1 MARRRKSSPDR
12 IRVGKVS
19 LYLHHGSWYAYY
31 RESGRPIRVRLSI
44 DQAEALAAAEE
55 IDRNLSLFRP
65 SPFGQ
70 RAISLEELRREFL
83 ADHEHVRRSSL
94 ATLNRYRAATQHVLN
109 FVATNR
115 RRDKLAEFP
124 VEEFVRYLRQTH
136 VSPNGHA
143 NTAKRPLRDRGLQYV
158 LEVTRSLFEFARR
171 RQYLPSHLPNPFF
184 RLRIDLLRV
193 EDQKPVYCF
202 DESSEL
208 TFLEAAS
215 GEDLPVF
222 GLLAKTGLRP
232 GEATH
237 LLIED
242 LDLTQRWLDVRNRPQ
257 LGWRIKTGRERRV
270 PLIPEL
276 CLFLDRHLAGRTSG
290 PVLLRPGMQRASV
303 PVWTAEQM
311 ESVLQERLRQES
323 SRLGKPL
330 TRQEQA
336 KLAERLW
343 REVGIWRTDKV
354 RLAFMR
360 ITRQIGLSKATCP
373 KSWRHTFATLLQD
386 ANVDP
391 LIRQIVMG
399 HKPQSEARG
408 ALGMTSVY
416 THSRPETI
424 QREIFRAL
432 RLWPRSLQLLA
443 ERTGHAGALLPAEFE
458 SPLSV

>member
-12 IRVGKVS
+12 IRIGKVS

-31 RESGRPIRVRLSI
+31 RESGKPVRTRLAV
-44 DQAEALAAAEE
+44 DQAEALASAEE

-65 SPFGQ
+65 SPFGH
-70 RAISLEELRREFL
+70 RTISLEDLRREFL
-83 ADHEHVRRSSL
+83 ADHEHVRHSSL

-109 FVATNR
+109 FVAENN
-115 RRDKLAEFP
+115 RRDKLTEFP
-124 VEEFVRYLRQTH
+124 AEEFVRYLRQTR

-158 LEVTRSLFEFARR
+158 LEVTRSVFEFARR
-171 RQYLPSHLPNPFF
+171 RQFFPAHLPNPFS

-202 DESSEL
+202 DETSEL
-208 TFLEAAS
+208 TFLQATS
-215 GEDLPVF
+215 SEDLPFF
-222 GLLAKTGLRP
+222 GLLSKTGLRP

-242 LDLTQRWLDVRNRPQ
+242 LDLDQGWLNVRNRPQ

-270 PLIPEL
+270 PIIPEL
-276 CLFLDRHLAGRTSG
+276 AHFLKRHLAGRISG
-290 PVLLRPGMQRASV
+290 PVLLRLGVRSGSPPG
-303 PVWTAEQM
+303 WTAEQM
-311 ESVLQERLRQES
+311 ESELLERIRLECSRQG
-323 SRLGKPL
+323 RPL
-330 TRQEQA
+330 TRLEQA
-336 KLAERLW
+336 KQAERLW

-354 RLAFMR
+354 RLAFMQ
-360 ITRQIGLSKATCP
+360 ITRQIGLPKATCP

-399 HKPQSEARG
+399 HKPQSDARG

-443 ERTGHAGALLPAEFE
+443 ERATDNR
-458 SPLSV
+458 